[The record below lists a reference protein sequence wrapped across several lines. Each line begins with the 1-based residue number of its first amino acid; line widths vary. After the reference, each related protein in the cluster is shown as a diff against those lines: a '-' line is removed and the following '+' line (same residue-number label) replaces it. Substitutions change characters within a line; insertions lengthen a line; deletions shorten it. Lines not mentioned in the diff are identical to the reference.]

1 MPNQDYGRGGTLD
14 KYEYKIRAE
23 EIKTLISQKKYVDAA
38 KVADTIDWTRVKS
51 VMMLC
56 TVSDL
61 YKVNRRFEDAKLLL
75 EMANERHPAGRM
87 IIYSLCDLSIKM
99 GEVVQAVEYYKDF
112 TQIAP
117 NDSGR
122 YVLQY
127 KLYEAQDVGLEE
139 RIAVLEELKKGIT
152 GKNGRMNWPIC
163 TIVWDLPPNV
173 WRNATN

>member
-99 GEVVQAVEYYKDF
+99 GEVVQAVEYYKD
-112 TQIAP
+112 TDDEIQW
-117 NDSGR
+117 
-122 YVLQY
+122 L
-127 KLYEAQDVGLEE
+127 
-139 RIAVLEELKKGIT
+139 
-152 GKNGRMNWPIC
+152 PIC
-163 TIVWDLPPNV
+163 AIPQTIIANKTLFDQYGIKVPENYEEYV
-173 WRNATN
+173 

>member
-87 IIYSLCDLSIKM
+87 IIIPCVTCQSRWGKSYRQWNI
-99 GEVVQAVEYYKDF
+99 
-112 TQIAP
+112 I
-117 NDSGR
+117 
-122 YVLQY
+122 
-127 KLYEAQDVGLEE
+127 
-139 RIAVLEELKKGIT
+139 RIS
-152 GKNGRMNWPIC
+152 R
-163 TIVWDLPPNV
+163 
-173 WRNATN
+173 R